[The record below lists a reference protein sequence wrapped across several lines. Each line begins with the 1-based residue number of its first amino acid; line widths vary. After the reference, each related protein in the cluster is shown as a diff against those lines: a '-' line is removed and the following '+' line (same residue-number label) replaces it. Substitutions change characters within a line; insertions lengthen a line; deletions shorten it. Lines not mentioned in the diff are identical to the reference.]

1 MTMGGRGADDI
12 AEVKWFDLNTLT
24 DKDFEPEHR
33 VLFNMLLKYFGPTD
47 LKIS

>member
-12 AEVKWFDLNTLT
+12 AEVKWFDINTLT

-33 VLFNMLLKYFGPTD
+33 VLFNMLLKYLGRS
-47 LKIS
+47 K